1 MKNIF
6 DKEVSD
12 EFISRINNL
21 NSESEKLWGTMDSA
35 QMLAHCNVTYE
46 MIYEDKHPKA
56 KGFKKILLKLLVK
69 PIVTNNKPY
78 KKNSPTAPQFK
89 MKSAKNFEEEK
100 NRLVSFVKKTQELGP
115 NFFENKESNSFGKL
129 KSKEWNAMFYKHL
142 DHHLNQFGV

>member
-6 DKEVSD
+6 DKAVCDEV
-12 EFISRINNL
+12 INRINNL
-21 NSESEKLWGTMDSA
+21 NSESKNQWGRMNPA

-46 MIYEDKHPKA
+46 MVFDDRHPKT
-56 KGFKKILLKLLVK
+56 KGFKKIILKLLVK
-69 PIVTNNKPY
+69 PIVTNDKPY
-78 KKNSPTAPQFK
+78 KKNSPTAQQFK
-89 MKSAKNFEEEK
+89 ILDVKNLEEEK
-100 NRLVSFVKKTQELGP
+100 TRLLSFVKKTQELGP